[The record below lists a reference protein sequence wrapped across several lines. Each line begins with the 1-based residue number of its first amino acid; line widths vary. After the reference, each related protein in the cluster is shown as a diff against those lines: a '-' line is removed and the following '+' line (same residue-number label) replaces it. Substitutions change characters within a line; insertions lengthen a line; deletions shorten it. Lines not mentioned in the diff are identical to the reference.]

1 MYLKSQLLLASS
13 FVLAI
18 AFVGCIFELTSGN
31 PQWGETLTW
40 GILLVSLPLTVVLFV
55 KAVKMARTALGSE
68 QK

>member
-31 PQWGETLTW
+31 PQWGQTLTW
-40 GILLVSLPLTVVLFV
+40 GILLVSLPLTVVLFIS
-55 KAVKMARTALGSE
+55 AVKMARTALGSE
-68 QK
+68 K